1 MPMKPKMRQDLNGI
15 VDILNLG
22 RIHHLTLLI
31 GVKIHVEKFNMCVR
45 IMTTLIDQRHIG
57 ASCLKACS
65 H

>member
-1 MPMKPKMRQDLNGI
+1 MPMKTKMRQDLNGI

-22 RIHHLTLLI
+22 RIHHLTLLT

-45 IMTTLIDQRHIG
+45 IMATLIDQRHIG